1 MIQVFGLITLIVLV
15 FGALFSV
22 GGGALAAL
30 PFELFLICGAAFG
43 ILIISNAPSVA
54 AEALS
59 GFWRVIAGP
68 KWKQPD
74 YVALLVLLHNLTRRA
89 RQEGLVAIEQDI
101 EKPGETAAFQAAPRI
116 LETEMARDLICD
128 TFRLM
133 ALDLSDSRR
142 AEATMEQRIEAHTD
156 ARFRAVSALQM
167 IADALPALGIVA
179 AVIGIIRAMGVID
192 QSPTIIG
199 GMIAAALLGTFLGVF
214 LAYGIVGPVATRFGQ
229 IVEEEEAFFNVIGVV
244 LSAYAAGMSPLAAVE
259 LGRAASPNALRPD
272 PDSVLRSIQAAR
284 FQATKASRAVKV
296 A

>member
-1 MIQVFGLITLIVLV
+1 MIQVAGLIALIVLV
-15 FGALFSV
+15 FGALFAV

-68 KWKQPD
+68 KWKRAD
-74 YVALLVLLHNLTRRA
+74 YVSLFVLLHDLTRRA
-89 RQEGLVAIEQDI
+89 RQGGLVAIEAEI
-101 EKPGETAAFQAAPRI
+101 ETPAKTVAFQSAPDI
-116 LETEMARDLICD
+116 LKTDAPRDLICD

-133 ALDLSDSRR
+133 ALDLADPRR
-142 AEATMEQRIEAHTD
+142 AEAAMEQRIEAHTE
-156 ARFRAVSALQM
+156 ARLRAVSALHM

-192 QSPTIIG
+192 QSPTVIG

-214 LAYGIVGPVATRFGQ
+214 LAYGVVGPVATRFGQ
-229 IVEEEEAFFNVIGVV
+229 IVEEEEAFLEVTGAV
-244 LSAYAAGMSPLAAVE
+244 LSAYAAGMSPLAAIE
-259 LGRAASPNALRPD
+259 LGRAAVPSDLRPE
-272 PDSVLRSIQAAR
+272 PDAVMHAIQAAR
-284 FQATKASRAVKV
+284 FQTAKTGRA